1 MRLHRNRSD
10 QEPAR
15 VIDAVLR
22 VLNEHDRFIITTH
35 IRPDGDA
42 IGSQIAL
49 GRFLEKLGK
58 HVTLLNSDTAPY
70 NLLWLPNVDQVQVF
84 DRTLDQ
90 LEAIQ
95 KADVWLII
103 DTNAR
108 NRTGYLG
115 QQIQRS
121 KAKKVLIDHH
131 TNPEQWFDVMYV
143 DDQASSTGEMIYR
156 IIEAQDATLVDEVIG
171 HALYTAI
178 MTDTGSFRFS
188 SVTAAVHRTIAEVVD
203 RGQLQ
208 VHTIHENL
216 FDTKSMPGLRLL
228 SRALDSLTLLHD
240 GQLGYI
246 VITQQMVRDVE
257 ADLSET
263 DGFVNYALSI
273 EGVRAAVMF
282 TETTRGIKMSFRSK
296 GEAHVNEWAAAFG
309 GGGHRNASGAF
320 VRNGVLDKTVK
331 KVLAAAPDH
340 INFGETADAATE
352 ADEDAAYLAAL
363 EALKEKFNAR

>member
-1 MRLHRNRSD
+1 M
-10 QEPAR
+10 
-15 VIDAVLR
+15 IDAVLR

-42 IGSQIAL
+42 IGSQLAL
-49 GRFLEKLGK
+49 GRFLEKMGK

-70 NLLWLPNVDQVQVF
+70 NLLWLPHIDRVQVF
-84 DRTLDQ
+84 DRSSIAHLD
-90 LEAIQ
+90 AIQ
-95 KADVWLII
+95 QADVWII
-103 DTNAR
+103 ADTNAR
-108 NRTGYLG
+108 DRTGYLST
-115 QQIQRS
+115 QIKRS
-121 KAKKVLIDHH
+121 TAKKVLIDHH
-131 TNPEQWFDVMYV
+131 TNPETWFDVSYV
-143 DDQASSTGEMIYR
+143 DDQASSTGEMMYR
-156 IIEAQDATLVDEVIG
+156 IIEAHDASLVDEVIAN
-171 HALYTAI
+171 ALYTAI

-188 SVTAAVHRTIAEVVD
+188 SVTAAVHRTISEVIA
-203 RGQLQ
+203 RGGLQ

-216 FDTKSMPGLRLL
+216 FDTKTMPGLRLL

-257 ADLSET
+257 ADFSET
-263 DGFVNYALSI
+263 DGFVNYALSV

-282 TETTRGIKMSFRSK
+282 SETTRGVKMSFRSK
-296 GEAHVNEWAAAFG
+296 GDAYVNEWAAAFG

-331 KVLAAAPDH
+331 KVLAAAPTYID
-340 INFGETADAATE
+340 FGEEATAAAQ